1 LSDLTPSGGVSN
13 DELNTLLYDDLGP
26 SSGRFNDLDKYMVE
40 PLLKQ
45 SEFDIVAQW
54 KNNKRGISRSF
65 SDGSWFMA
73 IQVSIVALESTFSV
87 GV

>member
-65 SDGSWFMA
+65 SDGS
-73 IQVSIVALESTFSV
+73 
-87 GV
+87 